1 MKSAVEKL
9 SETRTKLSIEVT
21 FEELEPFMAQAYK
34 TLGQRINVPG
44 FRKGK
49 VPPAMIDQRVG
60 RAAIL
65 DEAINLSL
73 GEFYAEAKNE
83 HSIVAIGRPQVDIT
97 ELVDNEKVSFTVEVD
112 VRPEITLPNFS
123 KMKITVEDVVVGD
136 AEIDEQVDA
145 LRARFGTLST
155 VETNVESGSFVTID
169 LVASV
174 NGEPLEGGT
183 ANDISYEVGTNS
195 MVDGLDDALIGL
207 AAGESKRFATRLVG
221 MPEGETGD
229 VDVTVKVVKHRELPA
244 LDDSFAKLASEF
256 DNLAELKADV
266 ATRLERVKNL
276 EQGADARDKLIEEL
290 ISTLTVPLPPAL
302 IEEEVNHHL
311 EGEGRLEDTEHRTEV
326 TSQVTRQ
333 LTQEIILDTLVSTEN
348 VSVNESE
355 LTEYLFRQSQR
366 YGMSPDKFIKEVSD
380 NGQVPAMIADVGR
393 AKALAAVLGRV
404 KVVTTSG
411 KVVDL
416 EALRPP
422 AQVAQQDVSPAEDA
436 APIDDVAPIDD
447 ATLEA
452 DLASETAEDP
462 ENTESK

>member
-21 FEELEPFMAQAYK
+21 FEDLEPFLAQAYK
-34 TLGQRINVPG
+34 SLGQRINVPG

-65 DEAINLSL
+65 DEAINLSVS
-73 GEFYAEAKNE
+73 EFYAEVKKE
-83 HSIVAIGRPQVDIT
+83 HSIVAIGRPQVDVT
-97 ELVDNEKVSFTVEVD
+97 ELVDHEKVSFTVEVD

-123 KMKITVEDVVVGD
+123 KVKITVDDVVVGD

-155 VETNVESGSFVTID
+155 VESSVESGSFVTLD

-183 ANDISYEVGTNS
+183 ANDISYEVGSNS

-229 VDVTVKVVKHRELPA
+229 VDVTVKVVKHRELPP
-244 LDDSFAKLASEF
+244 LDDSFALLASEF
-256 DNLAELKADV
+256 ETLAELKADV
-266 ATRLERVKNL
+266 ATRLERVKHL

-290 ISTLTVPLPPAL
+290 ITTLTVPLPPAL
-302 IEEEVNHHL
+302 IEDEVNHHL
-311 EGEGRLEDTEHRTEV
+311 EGEGRLDDAEHREEV
-326 TSQVTRQ
+326 TGQVTRQ
-333 LTQEIILDTLVSTEN
+333 LTQEIILDTLVSAEN

-355 LTEYLFRQSQR
+355 LTEYMFRQSQR
-366 YGMSPDKFIKEVSD
+366 YGMSPDKFIKEVAD
-380 NGQVPAMIADVGR
+380 NGQVPALIADVGR
-393 AKALAAVLGRV
+393 AKALASVLSRV

-411 KVVDL
+411 KTVDL

-422 AQVAQQDVSPAEDA
+422 AQSTQEDVEPVTDALLEADA
-436 APIDDVAPIDD
+436 APE
-447 ATLEA
+447 TTEE
-452 DLASETAEDP
+452 SENAES
-462 ENTESK
+462 N

>member
-1 MKSAVEKL
+1 VKSAVEKL
-9 SETRTKLSIEVT
+9 SDTRTKLSIEVT
-21 FEELEPFMAQAYK
+21 FEDLEPFLAQAYK
-34 TLGQRINVPG
+34 SLGQRINVPG

-65 DEAINLSL
+65 DEAINLSVS
-73 GEFYAEAKNE
+73 EFYAEAKKE
-83 HSIVAIGRPQVDIT
+83 HSIVAIGRPQVDVT
-97 ELVDNEKVSFTVEVD
+97 ELVDHEKVSFTVEVD

-123 KMKITVEDVVVGD
+123 KVKITVDDVVVGD

-155 VETNVESGSFVTID
+155 VESSVESGSFVTLD
-169 LVASV
+169 LAASV

-183 ANDISYEVGTNS
+183 ANDISYEVGSNS

-229 VDVTVKVVKHRELPA
+229 VDVTVKVVKHRELPP
-244 LDDSFAKLASEF
+244 LDDSFALLASEF
-256 DNLAELKADV
+256 ETLAELKADV
-266 ATRLERVKNL
+266 ATRLERVKHL

-290 ISTLTVPLPPAL
+290 ITTLTVPLPPAL
-302 IEEEVNHHL
+302 IEDEVNHHL
-311 EGEGRLEDTEHRTEV
+311 EGEGRLDDAEHREEV
-326 TSQVTRQ
+326 TGQVTRQ
-333 LTQEIILDTLVSTEN
+333 LTQEIILDTLVSAEN

-355 LTEYLFRQSQR
+355 LTEYMFRQSQR
-366 YGMSPDKFIKEVSD
+366 YGMSPDKFIKEVAD
-380 NGQVPAMIADVGR
+380 NGQVPALIADVGR
-393 AKALAAVLGRV
+393 AKALASVLSRV

-411 KVVDL
+411 KTVDL

-422 AQVAQQDVSPAEDA
+422 ARSTQEDVEPVTDALLEADA
-436 APIDDVAPIDD
+436 APE
-447 ATLEA
+447 TTEE
-452 DLASETAEDP
+452 SENAES
-462 ENTESK
+462 N

>member
-1 MKSAVEKL
+1 VKSAVEKL

-21 FEELEPFMAQAYK
+21 FEDLEPFMAQAYK
-34 TLGQRINVPG
+34 SLGQRINVPG

-65 DEAINLSL
+65 DEAINLSVS
-73 GEFYAEAKNE
+73 EFYAEAKKE
-83 HSIVAIGRPQVDIT
+83 HSIVAIGRPQVDVT
-97 ELVDNEKVSFTVEVD
+97 ELVDHEKVSFTVEVD

-123 KMKITVEDVVVGD
+123 KVKITVDDVVVGD

-155 VETNVESGSFVTID
+155 VESSVESGSFVTLD

-183 ANDISYEVGTNS
+183 ANDISYEVGSNS

-229 VDVTVKVVKHRELPA
+229 VDVTVKVVKHRELPP
-244 LDDSFAKLASEF
+244 LDDSFALLASEF
-256 DNLAELKADV
+256 ETLAELKADV
-266 ATRLERVKNL
+266 ATRLERVKHL

-290 ISTLTVPLPPAL
+290 ITTLTVPLPPAL
-302 IEEEVNHHL
+302 IEDEVNHHL
-311 EGEGRLEDTEHRTEV
+311 EGEGRLDDAEHREEV
-326 TSQVTRQ
+326 TGQVTRQ
-333 LTQEIILDTLVSTEN
+333 LTQEIILDTLVSAEN

-355 LTEYLFRQSQR
+355 LTEYMFRQSQR
-366 YGMSPDKFIKEVSD
+366 YGMSPDKFIKEVAD
-380 NGQVPAMIADVGR
+380 NGQVPALIADVGR
-393 AKALAAVLGRV
+393 AKALASVLSRV

-411 KVVDL
+411 KTVDL

-422 AQVAQQDVSPAEDA
+422 AQSTQEDVEPVTDALLEADA
-436 APIDDVAPIDD
+436 APE
-447 ATLEA
+447 TTEE
-452 DLASETAEDP
+452 SENAES
-462 ENTESK
+462 N

>member
-21 FEELEPFMAQAYK
+21 FEDLEPFMAQAYK
-34 TLGQRINVPG
+34 SLGQRINVPG

-65 DEAINLSL
+65 DEAINLSVS
-73 GEFYAEAKNE
+73 EFYAEAKKE
-83 HSIVAIGRPQVDIT
+83 HSIVAIGRPQVDVT
-97 ELVDNEKVSFTVEVD
+97 ELVDHEKVSFTVEVD

-123 KMKITVEDVVVGD
+123 KVKITVDDVVVGD

-155 VETNVESGSFVTID
+155 VESSVESGSFVTLD

-183 ANDISYEVGTNS
+183 ANDISYEVGSNS

-229 VDVTVKVVKHRELPA
+229 VDVTVKVVKHRELPP
-244 LDDSFAKLASEF
+244 LDDSFALLASEF
-256 DNLAELKADV
+256 ETLAELKADV
-266 ATRLERVKNL
+266 ATRLERVKHL

-290 ISTLTVPLPPAL
+290 ITTLTVPLPPAL
-302 IEEEVNHHL
+302 IEDEVNHHL
-311 EGEGRLEDTEHRTEV
+311 EGEGRLDDAEHREEV
-326 TSQVTRQ
+326 TGQVTRQ
-333 LTQEIILDTLVSTEN
+333 LTQEIILDTLVSAEN

-355 LTEYLFRQSQR
+355 LTEYMFRQSQR
-366 YGMSPDKFIKEVSD
+366 YGMSPDKFIKEVAD
-380 NGQVPAMIADVGR
+380 NGQVPALIADVGR
-393 AKALAAVLGRV
+393 AKALASVLSRV

-411 KVVDL
+411 KTVDL

-422 AQVAQQDVSPAEDA
+422 AQSTQEDVEPVTDALLEADA
-436 APIDDVAPIDD
+436 APE
-447 ATLEA
+447 TTEE
-452 DLASETAEDP
+452 SENAES
-462 ENTESK
+462 N

>member
-1 MKSAVEKL
+1 VKSAVEKL
-9 SETRTKLSIEVT
+9 SDTRTKLSIEVT
-21 FEELEPFMAQAYK
+21 FEDLEPFLAQAYK
-34 TLGQRINVPG
+34 SLGQRINVPG

-65 DEAINLSL
+65 DEAINLSVS
-73 GEFYAEAKNE
+73 EFYAEAKKE
-83 HSIVAIGRPQVDIT
+83 HSIVAIGRPQVDVT
-97 ELVDNEKVSFTVEVD
+97 ELVDHEKVSFTVEVD

-123 KMKITVEDVVVGD
+123 KVKITVDDVVVGD

-155 VETNVESGSFVTID
+155 VESSVESGSFVTLD

-183 ANDISYEVGTNS
+183 ANDISYEVGSNS

-229 VDVTVKVVKHRELPA
+229 VDVTVKVVKHRELPP
-244 LDDSFAKLASEF
+244 LDDSFALLASEF
-256 DNLAELKADV
+256 ETLAELKADV
-266 ATRLERVKNL
+266 ATRLERVKHL

-290 ISTLTVPLPPAL
+290 ITTLTVPLPPAL
-302 IEEEVNHHL
+302 IEDEVNHHL
-311 EGEGRLEDTEHRTEV
+311 EGEGRLDDAEHREEV
-326 TSQVTRQ
+326 TGQVTRQ
-333 LTQEIILDTLVSTEN
+333 LTQEIILDTLVSAEN

-355 LTEYLFRQSQR
+355 LTEYMFRQSQR
-366 YGMSPDKFIKEVSD
+366 YGMSPDKFIKEVAD
-380 NGQVPAMIADVGR
+380 NGQVPALIADVGR
-393 AKALAAVLGRV
+393 AKALASVLSRV

-411 KVVDL
+411 KTVDL

-422 AQVAQQDVSPAEDA
+422 AQSTQEDVEPVTDALLEADA
-436 APIDDVAPIDD
+436 APE
-447 ATLEA
+447 TTEE
-452 DLASETAEDP
+452 SENAES
-462 ENTESK
+462 N

>member
-1 MKSAVEKL
+1 MKSAVENL

-21 FEELEPFMAQAYK
+21 FEDLEPFLAQAYK
-34 TLGQRINVPG
+34 SLGQRINVPG

-65 DEAINLSL
+65 DEAINLSVS
-73 GEFYAEAKNE
+73 EFYAEAKKE
-83 HSIVAIGRPQVDIT
+83 HSIVAIGRPQVDVT
-97 ELVDNEKVSFTVEVD
+97 ELVDHEKVSFTVEVD

-123 KMKITVEDVVVGD
+123 KVKITVDDVVVGD

-155 VETNVESGSFVTID
+155 VESSVESGSFVTLD

-183 ANDISYEVGTNS
+183 ANDISYEVGSNS

-229 VDVTVKVVKHRELPA
+229 VDVTVKVVKHRELPP
-244 LDDSFAKLASEF
+244 LDDSFALLASEF
-256 DNLAELKADV
+256 ETLAELKADV
-266 ATRLERVKNL
+266 ATRLERVKHL

-290 ISTLTVPLPPAL
+290 ITTLTVPLPPAL
-302 IEEEVNHHL
+302 IEDEVNHHL
-311 EGEGRLEDTEHRTEV
+311 EGEGRLDDAEHREEV
-326 TSQVTRQ
+326 TGQVTRQ
-333 LTQEIILDTLVSTEN
+333 LTQEIILDTLVSAEN

-355 LTEYLFRQSQR
+355 LTEYMFRQSQR
-366 YGMSPDKFIKEVSD
+366 YGMSPDKFIKEVAD
-380 NGQVPAMIADVGR
+380 NGQVPALIADVGR
-393 AKALAAVLGRV
+393 AKALASVLSRV

-411 KVVDL
+411 KTVDL

-422 AQVAQQDVSPAEDA
+422 AQSTQEDVEPVTDALLEADA
-436 APIDDVAPIDD
+436 APE
-447 ATLEA
+447 ATEE
-452 DLASETAEDP
+452 SENAES
-462 ENTESK
+462 N